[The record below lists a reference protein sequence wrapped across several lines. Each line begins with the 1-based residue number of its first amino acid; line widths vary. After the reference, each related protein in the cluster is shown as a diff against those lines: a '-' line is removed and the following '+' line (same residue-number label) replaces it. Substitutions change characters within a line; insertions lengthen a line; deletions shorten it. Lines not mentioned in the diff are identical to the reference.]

1 MTNKVTMPEPFMYGI
16 MEPDG
21 TPYFGELCVSGNKGD
36 LDDDICDLNNG
47 NEAGLYQEVALITTT
62 QAEAYADARVAE
74 SHQWHSI
81 ETAPH
86 ETLVVLGWY
95 DENGVFKQ
103 EIALASAGR
112 RYPGGSSDMWWHG
125 RATHWMPL
133 PPPPLPE
140 PM

>member
-1 MTNKVTMPEPFMYGI
+1 MSKLTMPEPVAWMHEEFDHTITDDNKRAASSTFSRYRYG
-16 MEPDG
+16 
-21 TPYFGELCVSGNKGD
+21 
-36 LDDDICDLNNG
+36 
-47 NEAGLYQEVALITTT
+47 LITTT

-74 SHQWHSI
+74 SQQWNPI

-86 ETLVVLGWY
+86 ETLVILGWY

-112 RYPGGSSDMWWHG
+112 RYPGGTSDMWWHG
-125 RATHWMPL
+125 LATHWMPL
-133 PPPPLPE
+133 PDPPHPE